1 MHSPRV
7 ILLEA
12 PPAIVPVILVA
23 LMALGT
29 ALGYYLMHLAINLRP
44 PKTAHGD
51 GANPASQSALDA
63 LGELRPD
70 ADPVRTYAAI
80 DRILHRYLDARFG
93 IDSGQLLG
101 ADIERAITR
110 GGYPRPTGR
119 LTAHLIERCARAQS
133 AATPVD
139 AIRLADD
146 LRVVREIIAL
156 TAPRR

>member
-1 MHSPRV
+1 M

-29 ALGYYLMHLAINLRP
+29 ALGFYIIRRAIEMRP

-51 GANPASQSALDA
+51 DGDDAARSALAA
-63 LGELRPD
+63 LDGLRATD
-70 ADPVRTYAAI
+70 DPATTYAAI
-80 DRILHRYLDARFG
+80 GRVLHGYLDDRFG
-93 IDSGQLLG
+93 IESAGMLG

-110 GGYPRPTGR
+110 AGYPRPTGR
-119 LTAHLIERCARAQS
+119 LTAHLLERSARAQS

-139 AIRLADD
+139 APRLADD
-146 LRVVREIIAL
+146 LRVAREVIAL
-156 TAPRR
+156 TEPER

>member
-1 MHSPRV
+1 M
-7 ILLEA
+7 ILLET

-29 ALGYYLMHLAINLRP
+29 ALGYYIMRLAIELRP

-51 GANPASQSALDA
+51 NGQPASQSAVDA
-63 LGELRPD
+63 LDELHAD
-70 ADPVRTYAAI
+70 DDPVSAYEAI
-80 DRILHRYLDARFG
+80 ERVLRRYLDERFR
-93 IDSGQLLG
+93 IDSGQMLG

-110 GGYPRPTGR
+110 AGYPRPTGR

-139 AIRLADD
+139 ATRLADD
-146 LRVVREIIAL
+146 LRVAREVIAL
-156 TAPRR
+156 TAPSR